1 MKTKDKIF
9 WTLGAVLLMVL
20 IVWGVCATAGSEFFN
35 YEGYVIA
42 VEKNESNQ
50 TVLTTVSG
58 EHTHKFVL
66 RWYTRQKFQKDEREI
81 SVGDRVML
89 TTTRFSD
96 TNIEKISVNEGYSA
110 EGKLVYTYEYPD
122 KTFVLA
128 VDPSSGA
135 QYLIAVDGRISG
147 TTGEKI
153 RIYHAYPIYEQTV
166 VQWAIARVSISED
179 SKLTEEEIAFVESKG
194 YTLKE

>member
-9 WTLGAVLLMVL
+9 WTLGAVFLMVL
-20 IVWGVCATAGSEFFN
+20 IVWGVCATAGSKFFN

-58 EHTHKFVL
+58 EHTYKFVL

-96 TNIEKISVNEGYSA
+96 TNIEKISVNEGYSV
-110 EGKLVYTYEYPD
+110 EGKLVYTQECPD
-122 KTFVLA
+122 NTFFLTT
-128 VDPSSGA
+128 DPSSGA

-166 VQWAIARVSISED
+166 AQWAIARISISED
-179 SKLTEEEIAFVESKG
+179 SKLTEDEIAFVESKG